1 MDYGNIN
8 KFFDNSSIVN
18 YTKMFIKIP
27 YLIVVFNVNN
37 LVRMILTYHNNRKI
51 NNLIQSVSKA
61 FIN

>member
-1 MDYGNIN
+1 
-8 KFFDNSSIVN
+8 
-18 YTKMFIKIP
+18 MFIKIP